1 MKVIEITEI
10 EVKAALDVAK
20 SEEVKNVL
28 VALFCKGEKKPTGKA
43 TQL

>member
-20 SEEVKNVL
+20 SEEVKKRVGSLVL
-28 VALFCKGEKKPTGKA
+28 
-43 TQL
+43 QR

>member
-20 SEEVKNVL
+20 SEKRVGSLVL
-28 VALFCKGEKKPTGKA
+28 
-43 TQL
+43 QR